1 MKNVMLIGVSRSGK
15 TTFAKMLKQ
24 KYPEY
29 NIIHGDMLKKSFEK
43 NIDNS
48 KKLKEIKEYRNFV
61 KDYFC
66 FEYTINDMN
75 YILDTVDVFPCDI
88 TEEDKKNTIIIAF
101 GYPNITV
108 DELIDIWKNV
118 DNSWLKNKDDKFLL
132 EKATKGLEKSKF
144 FESECKK
151 YNITFID
158 TSKNRSAVL
167 SELLKSI

>member
-61 KDYFC
+61 KDYFS

-75 YILDTVDVFPCDI
+75 YILDAVDVFPCDI
-88 TEEDKKNTIIIAF
+88 TEEDKKDAIIIAF

-108 DELIDIWKNV
+108 
-118 DNSWLKNKDDKFLL
+118 
-132 EKATKGLEKSKF
+132 
-144 FESECKK
+144 
-151 YNITFID
+151 
-158 TSKNRSAVL
+158 
-167 SELLKSI
+167 ELLKTI